1 MLVFKI
7 CRQGVQKGIGELW
20 SRQVIIR
27 RIHEVWSHQVICSS
41 MIAQIRI
48 WGRIKDFKSE
58 VGGEN
63 RSEAEVPYRESK
75 PSAHAHATHD
85 TTDQSGAISSGG

>member
-1 MLVFKI
+1 MIHTGAYLVHESFSPMLIVCLI
-7 CRQGVQKGIGELW
+7 DNI
-20 SRQVIIR
+20 S
-27 RIHEVWSHQVICSS
+27 
-41 MIAQIRI
+41 
-48 WGRIKDFKSE
+48 KSE

-63 RSEAEVPYRESK
+63 RSEAEVPNRESK

>member
-1 MLVFKI
+1 MLCVSDWIFSVKHAGDLFKGFFSTETRRRVIVAETTASVF
-7 CRQGVQKGIGELW
+7 
-20 SRQVIIR
+20 
-27 RIHEVWSHQVICSS
+27 HY
-41 MIAQIRI
+41 
-48 WGRIKDFKSE
+48 KSE

-63 RSEAEVPYRESK
+63 RGEAEVPYRESK

>member
-1 MLVFKI
+1 MAPALEA
-7 CRQGVQKGIGELW
+7 RAGVWQEPDLEPNPQA
-20 SRQVIIR
+20 RAL
-27 RIHEVWSHQVICSS
+27 E
-41 MIAQIRI
+41 ME
-48 WGRIKDFKSE
+48 SE

-63 RSEAEVPYRESK
+63 RSEAEVPHRESK